1 MSEPLHLLELMIT
14 IREFEEL
21 ARRLYRGKVVQGALH
36 LYVGEEATAV
46 GACAALRQDDCILS
60 THRGH
65 GHCIAKGGDLKKM
78 LAELCGRKTGYCRG
92 RGGSMHLFAPDIG
105 LMGGNGIVGGGIPL
119 ALGAAYTAKYQES
132 DRVVLCFFSDGASN
146 QGTCHESMNMAAL
159 WKLPLIF
166 LCENNQYAATTPV
179 ADTLCVPDVAQRAAG
194 YGMPGEVVDGM
205 DVLAVHEATSRA
217 VARAR
222 AGEGPSLIECKTFR
236 YDPHCMVLAD
246 HRKRPK
252 GETERWKGKD
262 PIDSLEKKLLDEK
275 QVTPESLGELRQ
287 RVMDK
292 LSDAEAFA
300 RESDFPD
307 PDDFRAEHVRGNWQ
321 CVR

>member
-1 MSEPLHLLELMIT
+1 MVT

-21 ARRLYRGKVVQGALH
+21 TRRLYKEHVIQGALH
-36 LYVGEEATAV
+36 LYIGEEATAV
-46 GACAALRQDDCILS
+46 GACAALRPDDYILS

-78 LAELCGRKTGYCRG
+78 LAELAGRRTGYCRG

-119 ALGAAYTAKYQES
+119 ALGVAYAVRYNETDQ
-132 DRVVLCFFSDGASN
+132 VVVCFFSDGASN
-146 QGTCHESMNMAAL
+146 QGTWHESMNMAAL
-159 WKLPLIF
+159 WNLPLIF

-179 ADTLCVPDVAQRAAG
+179 ADTLCVPDVARRAAG

-205 DVLAVHEATSRA
+205 DVEAVREATARAVSRA
-217 VARAR
+217 RL
-222 AGEGPSLIECKTFR
+222 GEGPSLIECVTFR
-236 YDPHCMVLAD
+236 YEAHCMVLAD

-252 GETERWKGKD
+252 GETERWQGHD
-262 PIDSLEKKLLDEK
+262 PIDLLEKRLLNDK
-275 QVTPESLGELRQ
+275 QATSEEIASLRQ
-287 RVMDK
+287 SVLDK
-292 LSDAEAFA
+292 LQEAEFFA
-300 RESDFPD
+300 RESEFPD
-307 PDDFRAEHVRGNWQ
+307 PEEFRAEHERGNWQ